1 MKNNMKH
8 NYIVMIPNVIDI
20 NRAGQAEYGDPR
32 ILGVVDNLDEAKL
45 LLKAMGKVAG
55 RILEVV
61 NPVEVDG
68 RLVPVPPVV
77 HNVDKPK
84 KAAKV
89 APKKAAPK
97 KAAKPADCYAAM
109 RMADGG

>member
-1 MKNNMKH
+1 MKK
-8 NYIVMIPNVIDI
+8 NYIVMIPNLIDI

-32 ILGVVDNLDEAKL
+32 ILGVVDALDEAKL

-55 RILEVV
+55 RIIEVV
-61 NPVEVDG
+61 NPIEVDG

-77 HNVDKPK
+77 HNIEPK
-84 KAAKV
+84 RPVKARPALRK
-89 APKKAAPK
+89 APR

>member
-1 MKNNMKH
+1 MKK
-8 NYIVMIPNVIDI
+8 NYIVMIPNLIDI

-32 ILGVVDNLDEAKL
+32 ILGVVDVLDEAKL

-55 RILEVV
+55 RIIEVV
-61 NPVEVDG
+61 NPIEVDG

-77 HNVDKPK
+77 HNVEPK
-84 KAAKV
+84 RPAKA